1 VCATEPLNLCKY
13 SRISS
18 KYVAARPV
26 TSRKRVVVDCGAGG
40 GNGGGY
46 GGLFAGGGGNGDGVT
61 NSINYDVGTHFEPYP
76 FASESSQLYPSR
88 YPSAKYV
95 YLPVPPSHTCS

>member
-1 VCATEPLNLCKY
+1 MCATEPLNLCKY

-40 GNGGGY
+40 GN
-46 GGLFAGGGGNGDGVT
+46 GGGNGDGVT

>member
-1 VCATEPLNLCKY
+1 MCATEPLYLCKY

-26 TSRKRVVVDCGAGG
+26 TSRKRVVVDCGAEG
-40 GNGGGY
+40 GN
-46 GGLFAGGGGNGDGVT
+46 GGGNGDGVT

-95 YLPVPPSHTCS
+95 YLPVPHTCS